1 LILRAFL
8 LAIALTLCS
17 GAQGA
22 PPAKKNPAWS
32 ELSAEHQRILAPL
45 KPEWDSLGP
54 ARKRKWLGIA
64 QRYPEM
70 TAQAQERVHKRMAKW
85 ASLTPEQ
92 RRQVRE
98 RYREIARKSAKTRKL
113 REQWAKY
120 QALPPEERSRLAPP
134 PEPPPPE
141 KKK

>member
-1 LILRAFL
+1 MIRAVL
-8 LAIALTLCS
+8 LALALALCA

-22 PPAKKNPAWS
+22 PAKKNPAWS
-32 ELSAEHQRILAPL
+32 ELSAEHQHILAPL
-45 KPEWDSLGP
+45 KAEWNSLEP

-64 QRYPEM
+64 RRYPKM
-70 TAQAQERVHKRMAKW
+70 SPQAQERVQKRMEKW

-98 RYREIARKSAKTRKL
+98 RYREIARKSAQTRRL

-134 PEPPPPE
+134 PEPPPPPRE